1 MHTAEREPAAA
12 PIGRWGKV
20 WRVAFVAGM
29 GLVGWLSMAIGLP
42 DDVTTWTLWRAW
54 ALEPVLGVL
63 AGVLALYRRRR
74 PVAIGA
80 LTSVLAAISPACGGA
95 GVLVLA
101 SVATRRRWRELL
113 VVGTLSF
120 ASGLVENQVYPRP
133 PDQPRTSLVALI
145 VTAAVMTSLVVA
157 IGYAVGSRRELA
169 RERVEAAERAQ
180 EVRIAQAATGERT
193 RIAREMHDVLAH
205 RISLVAMHAGA
216 LNYRTDLTPEQMSEA
231 LKTIETN
238 AHQAL
243 ADLREVLGVL
253 REPRDQDAP
262 IAIEPPQ
269 PGLASIPGLVA
280 EVTASGMRVTLEDAT
295 TAEAPAGTGR
305 TAYRVVQEALTNAR
319 KHAPGAAVQVRLSGA
334 PHAGLQVE
342 VHNLRSLQAV
352 ITAMPE
358 SGLGLLG
365 LQERVALAGGR
376 LRHGRDPDGGYTVH
390 AWLPWPA

>member
-1 MHTAEREPAAA
+1 MHTAEREPAAP

-20 WRVAFVAGM
+20 WRVALVAGM
-29 GLVGWLSMAIGLP
+29 GVVGWLSIAFGLP
-42 DDVTTWTLWRAW
+42 EQTSTLTLWRAW
-54 ALEPVLGVL
+54 ALEPVIGIV
-63 AGVLALYRRRR
+63 AGVLTLYRRRR
-74 PVAIGA
+74 PVLVGA
-80 LTSVLAAISPACGGA
+80 VTAVLTAVSPASGGA
-95 GVLVLA
+95 AVLVLA
-101 SVATRRRWRELL
+101 SVSTRRRWRELV

-120 ASGLVENQVYPRP
+120 ASGLVENQLYPLAA
-133 PDQPRTSLVALI
+133 DQTRMSPFALVA
-145 VTAAVMTSLVVA
+145 TAAVMTSLVVA

-180 EVRIAQAATGERT
+180 QVRIVQAATGERT

-253 REPRDQDAP
+253 REPPDQDAP

-269 PGLASIPGLVA
+269 PGMASIPGLIA

-365 LQERVALAGGR
+365 LQERVALAGGK